1 MTAEWSPQLRSCR
14 TDRRSRGLLRRVT
27 RLRLLDR
34 RETEFKPEWL
44 EQTIEG
50 FLGRIMAWIDRT
62 QDGLAIF
69 VLAENSF
76 MPIARITFLKAI

>member
-1 MTAEWSPQLRSCR
+1 
-14 TDRRSRGLLRRVT
+14 VT

-50 FLGRIMAWIDRT
+50 FLGRIMAWIERWECPSVKKL
-62 QDGLAIF
+62 LAYEKEVSEGF
-69 VLAENSF
+69 A
-76 MPIARITFLKAI
+76 KAAWRSCADTLS